1 MKEREVLQSHMG
13 WRMAVGPWR
22 AATRFEWLPESPF
35 GSLQYPWFLRET
47 RNRILAMRTI
57 RHYTGLAV
65 QVACLVSVMLL
76 LQGCPAKPPPSG
88 VRFPIT
94 SGSHTSLPSTHQLI
108 LIWGDPS
115 LTDVASEW
123 LSSHHYAS
131 ILLPHSGPGQHQ
143 VSHTSSDRQAALA
156 VAKEMNAD
164 FVLLLDR
171 EDNKE
176 GALIESH
183 CGPLFSVSVN
193 VRGLSVQRGETVL
206 QGNAHYPHCVEL
218 RDEIVRSLTCQALA
232 TAWGFRPSGQLDIP
246 GGLMCTTGQTAPMPI
261 R

>member
-1 MKEREVLQSHMG
+1 
-13 WRMAVGPWR
+13 
-22 AATRFEWLPESPF
+22 
-35 GSLQYPWFLRET
+35 
-47 RNRILAMRTI
+47 
-57 RHYTGLAV
+57 
-65 QVACLVSVMLL
+65 MLL
-76 LQGCPAKPPPSG
+76 LQGCPAKPPASA

-94 SGSHTSLPSTHQLI
+94 SGSHTSLPSAHQLI

-115 LTDVASEW
+115 LTGVAAEW

-131 ILLPHSGPGQHQ
+131 ILLPHSGPRQHPQ
-143 VSHTSSDRQAALA
+143 VSHPSSDRQAALV
-156 VAKEMNAD
+156 VAKELNAE

-193 VRGLSVQRGETVL
+193 VRGLSVQRGDTAL